1 MEDTIAIAIVLGL
14 VVALVTIIF
23 LAVRKVKKENAAYQV
38 KLDELRAKEK
48 KELMKGLTRTSNFSS
63 VPPRGKETSVKYQP
77 TYAPSPTQ
85 SVKSDDRFMDDMM
98 TAVVINTLLHS
109 DKDSI
114 SGTVTKNLDTNE
126 VTFKDSGPSYR
137 DSSPSYSDSSPSS
150 SWSSSSSSSSSSSD
164 SGSSWSSSDSSPS
177 SSWD

>member
-1 MEDTIAIAIVLGL
+1 MEDTIAIVIVLGL
-14 VVALVTIIF
+14 VVTFVASIF

-48 KELMKGLTRTSNFSS
+48 KELMEGLTKTSNFSS
-63 VPPRGKETSVKYQP
+63 VPPRGKETTAKYTP
-77 TYAPSPTQ
+77 AYTPAPTQ

-98 TAVVINTLLHS
+98 TAVVINKLLHS
-109 DKDSI
+109 DKDSV

-137 DSSPSYSDSSPSS
+137 DTSPSYSDSGPTS
-150 SWSSSSSSSSSSSD
+150 SWSSSSSD

>member
-1 MEDTIAIAIVLGL
+1 MEDILAIAIV
-14 VVALVTIIF
+14 VAGVAFVI
-23 LAVRKVKKENAAYQV
+23 LAVRKIQKRNAEKAQKEA
-38 KLDELRAKEK
+38 EL
-48 KELMKGLTRTSNFSS
+48 ELELARMRKQRERSMLHAVANTSA
-63 VPPRGKETSVKYQP
+63 VPPRGKETTVKYTP
-77 TYAPSPTQ
+77 TYTPTPTQ

-150 SWSSSSSSSSSSSD
+150 SWSSSSDSS
-164 SGSSWSSSDSSPS
+164 SSWSSSDSSPS